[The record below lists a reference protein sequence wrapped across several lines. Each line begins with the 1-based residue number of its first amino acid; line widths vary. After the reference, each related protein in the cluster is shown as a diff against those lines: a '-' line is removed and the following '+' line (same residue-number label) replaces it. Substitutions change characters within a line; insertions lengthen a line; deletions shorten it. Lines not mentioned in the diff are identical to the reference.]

1 MTKRTLTGPLLREA
15 ATYLAETEDYQG
27 DRSPFTCHAVEAAG
41 GDKADLWALLVEAG
55 GAGGAGGA
63 RGAVN
68 LMRSWLSEFDGTYEA
83 YQLDRQ
89 AVRFMLLHF
98 LAEMLESEAA

>member
-1 MTKRTLTGPLLREA
+1 MTKRTLTGPLLCEA
-15 ATYLAETEDYQG
+15 ATYLAEIGDYQG
-27 DRSPFTCHAVEAAG
+27 DRSPFMCHAVEAAG

-55 GAGGAGGA
+55 GVGETAD
-63 RGAVN
+63 